1 MYEKLRKMSWLD
13 AFLIMGLLC
22 LVVGVSLE
30 INQSREG
37 KVEVF
42 KKEVAPTISP
52 AAAGLYI
59 VVEVAGAVQNPGVF
73 EMEAGKRIFEAL
85 ALAGGLTGEADR
97 EWVEKNINKSEK
109 LKDGQ
114 KIYIYRAGEVGNR
127 EAEEKINSGEVKGLV
142 SLNQATQS
150 ELESLPGVGPVTA
163 GKIIKYREE
172 NGGFKNIE
180 EVKLV
185 AGIGEK
191 FYEGIKDLI
200 GL

>member
-30 INQSREG
+30 INRSKEG

-42 KKEVAPTISP
+42 KKEEEVIPEPEEVT
-52 AAAGLYI
+52 I
-59 VVEVAGAVQNPGVF
+59 VVEVAGAVVKPGVF
-73 EMEAGKRIFEAL
+73 EMEMGNRIFEAL
-85 ALAGGLTGEADR
+85 AAAGGLLGEADR
-97 EWVEKNINKSEK
+97 QWVEKNINKSEK

-114 KIYIYRAGEVGNR
+114 KIYIYRVGEIENR
-127 EAEEKINSGEVKGLV
+127 EADEKIISKIDNRGLV
-142 SLNQATQS
+142 SLNQAS
-150 ELESLPGVGPVTA
+150 SGELESLPGIGPVMA

-172 NGGFKNIE
+172 NGGFRNVE

-191 FYEGIKDLI
+191 LYEGIKDLI
-200 GL
+200 SL

>member
-30 INQSREG
+30 INRSREG

-42 KKEVAPTISP
+42 KKEEEVIPVAEEVS
-52 AAAGLYI
+52 I
-59 VVEVAGAVQNPGVF
+59 VVEVAGAVVKPGVF
-73 EMEAGKRIFEAL
+73 EMEMGNRIFEAL
-85 ALAGGLTGEADR
+85 ARAGGLAGEADR
-97 EWVEKNINKSEK
+97 QWVEKNINKSEK

-114 KIYIYRAGEVGNR
+114 KIYIYRVGEIENR
-127 EAEEKINSGEVKGLV
+127 EGEERLNVVEKDSGLV
-142 SLNQATQS
+142 SLNNATS
-150 ELESLPGVGPVTA
+150 GELESLPGIGPVMA

-172 NGGFKNIE
+172 NGGFRNVE

-185 AGIGEK
+185 AGIGDK
-191 FYEGIKDLI
+191 LFEGIKDLI
-200 GL
+200 SL

>member
-30 INQSREG
+30 INRSKEG

-42 KKEVAPTISP
+42 KKEEEVIPEPEEVT
-52 AAAGLYI
+52 I
-59 VVEVAGAVQNPGVF
+59 VVEVAGAVVKPGVF
-73 EMEAGKRIFEAL
+73 EMEMGNRIFEAL
-85 ALAGGLTGEADR
+85 ARAGGLAGEADR
-97 EWVEKNINKSEK
+97 QWVEKNINKSEK

-114 KIYIYRAGEVGNR
+114 KIYIYRVGEIENR
-127 EAEEKINSGEVKGLV
+127 EADEKIISKIDNRGLV
-142 SLNQATQS
+142 SLNQAS
-150 ELESLPGVGPVTA
+150 SGELESLPGIGPVMA

-172 NGGFKNIE
+172 NGGFRNVE

-191 FYEGIKDLI
+191 LYEGIKDLI
-200 GL
+200 SL